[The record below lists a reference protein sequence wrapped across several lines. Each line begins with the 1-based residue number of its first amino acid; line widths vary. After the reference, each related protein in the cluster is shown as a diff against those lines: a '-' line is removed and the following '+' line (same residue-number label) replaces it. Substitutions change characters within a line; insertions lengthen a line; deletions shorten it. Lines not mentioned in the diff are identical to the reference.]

1 MAKLHYITP
10 TVPEEGAQT
19 VRLGTSGQNPA
30 WSTLDQGKFVK
41 LSAESEYD
49 LCSVGD
55 KIEGIV
61 LAVETGTSG
70 GWKIGSIVDEAP
82 MFVMADGSEA
92 AGTGNLAIGDYVVS
106 GTMDAIGTAITGS
119 LPKVRKAT
127 NQPGV
132 AIISGLG
139 GADTAAAIKVVV
151 DAALVKVAD
160 AQKNILFGWRV
171 ISLGTAGTGVPGTT
185 VVVERVTC

>member
-10 TVPEEGAQT
+10 VVPTEGAQT
-19 VRLGTSGQNPA
+19 VRLGTSGQSPA

-41 LSAESEYD
+41 LSAESAYV
-49 LCSVGD
+49 LAAAGD

-82 MFVMADGSEA
+82 MFAMADGSEA
-92 AGTGNLAIGDYVVS
+92 AGTGNLAIGDYVVV
-106 GTMDAIGTAITGS
+106 GTQDAVGTAISGGI
-119 LPKVRKAT
+119 PKVRKAT

-132 AIISGLG
+132 AVTV
-139 GADTAAAIKVVV
+139 ADNVAATIN
-151 DAALVKVAD
+151 AALVKVAD
-160 AQKNILFGWRV
+160 AEKNILFGWRV
-171 ISLGTAGTGVPGTT
+171 VSLGTVGTGVPGTT
-185 VVVERVTC
+185 VVIERVTC